1 MHDWHL
7 EFASLSNTHKVRT
20 LMKCVAP
27 LTPPKQSNPA
37 KAEITRGQ
45 LLKNQMKQ
53 VSFLSAPP
61 NRILIHGSAAVMT
74 ESHAVAAMV
83 LPARSWSL
91 HCTSTATR
99 AKRAY
104 RIVDGRALRSCPFL
118 EPPGSP
124 DFARACPH
132 LLSSSS
138 LPGRRAN
145 PWIRLSSCPS
155 SPPSLLD
162 KPVAFYIQI
171 VTMASA
177 IFFLDLKGKTLLAR
191 NYRGDIPMSA
201 VEKFPVLLSEA
212 EEESSAVPPCFS
224 HEGINYLYIRH
235 NNLYLLALTKR
246 NTNAA
251 GILLFLHKV
260 VEVFTEYFKA
270 LEEESIRD
278 NFVVIY
284 ELLDEMMD
292 FGYPQTTESKILQ
305 EYITQESHKLEIQA
319 RPPIA
324 VTNAVSWRS
333 EGIRYRKNEVFLDV
347 VESLNLLVSANG
359 NVLRSEILGAIK
371 MKCYLSGMPELRL
384 GLNDKVMF
392 ETTGRSTRGKAIEM
406 EDVKFHQC
414 VRLSRFEN
422 DRTISFIPP
431 DGEFELMSYR
441 LNTQVKPLIWVECLV
456 ESHSGSRIE
465 YMLKA
470 RAQFKR
476 RSTANNV
483 EIIVPVPDDADSPR
497 FRTNVGSVH
506 YAPEQSAIVWKIKQF
521 GGNKEFLMR
530 AELGL
535 PSVRGDDEHGG
546 GMTGGFGGSMGG
558 IGGKGAKRP
567 IQVKFEIP
575 YFTTSGIQVR
585 YLKITEPKLQYPS
598 LPWVR
603 YITQSGDIA
612 VRLPDVA

>member
-1 MHDWHL
+1 
-7 EFASLSNTHKVRT
+7 
-20 LMKCVAP
+20 
-27 LTPPKQSNPA
+27 
-37 KAEITRGQ
+37 
-45 LLKNQMKQ
+45 
-53 VSFLSAPP
+53 
-61 NRILIHGSAAVMT
+61 
-74 ESHAVAAMV
+74 
-83 LPARSWSL
+83 
-91 HCTSTATR
+91 
-99 AKRAY
+99 
-104 RIVDGRALRSCPFL
+104 
-118 EPPGSP
+118 
-124 DFARACPH
+124 
-132 LLSSSS
+132 
-138 LPGRRAN
+138 
-145 PWIRLSSCPS
+145 
-155 SPPSLLD
+155 
-162 KPVAFYIQI
+162 
-171 VTMASA
+171 MASA
-177 IFFLDLKGKTLLAR
+177 LFFLDLKGKTLLAR

-212 EEESSAVPPCFS
+212 EEESSSVPPCFS
-224 HEGINYLYIRH
+224 DEGINYLYIRH

-246 NTNAA
+246 NSNAA
-251 GILLFLHKV
+251 EILLFLHRV
-260 VEVFTEYFKA
+260 VEVFTEYFKE

-305 EYITQESHKLEIQA
+305 EYITQESHKLEVQPQA
-319 RPPIA
+319 RPPFA

-347 VESLNLLVSANG
+347 VESLNLLVSSTG

-384 GLNDKVMF
+384 GLNDKAMF
-392 ETTGRSTRGKAIEM
+392 ETTGRATRGKAVEM

-414 VRLSRFEN
+414 VRLSRFET

-441 LNTQVKPLIWVECLV
+441 LNTQVKPLIWVECIV

-470 RAQFKR
+470 KAQFKR

-483 EIIVPVPDDADSPR
+483 EISIPVPDDADTPR
-497 FRTNVGSVH
+497 FRTNIGSVH
-506 YAPEQSAIVWKIKQF
+506 YAPETSSIVWKIKQF
-521 GGNKEFLMR
+521 GGGKEFLMR

-535 PSVRGDDEHGG
+535 PSVRGDEERGG
-546 GMTGGFGGSMGG
+546 GMMGECSNTSQIFTLWMLTLIAAGGFGGSMGG
-558 IGGKGAKRP
+558 VAGSGKAKRP
-567 IQVKFEIP
+567 IGVKFEIP

-585 YLKITEPKLQYPS
+585 YLKIIEPKVSQPLGCNAASMYSDDETDDLQLQYPS

-612 VRLPDVA
+612 VRLPDVQG